1 MKYRVF
7 NTIENRYVTDEKDW
21 VLKPNGRLAVN
32 EYGDEIGYP
41 HCIVEFVFDCKC
53 ENGEILEV
61 IVYDN

>member
-41 HCIVEFVFDCKC
+41 HCIAELVFDCKD
-53 ENGEILEV
+53 EDGKIWEV
-61 IVYDN
+61 IVDNN